1 MKKVLALIVLG
12 FVLMACENQDVQNG
26 QNVQGGLQKITN
38 PTESQIHQLR
48 DAGADIIVRQP
59 DYIVIRTTDMTE
71 PLAFSAESIA
81 EKDLVQRLV
90 HIYAP
95 DTTAKQTA
103 INSGIDF
110 WHVDGDTI
118 VARAYDLYIDRLR
131 DAGLDVRIVSQ
142 DASEWVE
149 EKQ

>member
-1 MKKVLALIVLG
+1 MKKLLALFVLG
-12 FVLMACENQDVQNG
+12 FVLIACEDDDIQNG
-26 QNVQGGLQKITN
+26 QNGQGGLQKMTN
-38 PTESQIHQLR
+38 PTASQINQLR
-48 DAGADIIVRQP
+48 DAGAEIIVREP
-59 DYIVIRTTDMTE
+59 DYIVIRTTNMTE
-71 PLAFSAESIA
+71 PLAFSAEPIA
-81 EKDLVQRLV
+81 EEDLVQRLV

-118 VARAYDLYIDRLR
+118 VARAYDLYINRLR
-131 DAGLDVRIVSQ
+131 DAGLDVRIVAQ
-142 DASEWVE
+142 DASKWLE